1 MVYRLTSI
9 DPEPHVL
16 RPILTAAAAIL
27 LTTSSLAAQRP
38 QTRSGFW
45 FQGGLGA
52 GSVGCDECDE
62 RTNGGAAVIALG
74 GTLSD
79 HFLLGGSLHGW
90 ARSEDGATLSVT
102 AITAATHIYPW
113 ARGGFFINAGVGF
126 GTTRL
131 EFDIFS
137 IEEDGAA
144 GVLGLG
150 YDIRLGRNVSLTPF
164 GNVYS
169 IKYDEGSL
177 NVTQV
182 GLAVTVH

>member
-1 MVYRLTSI
+1 M
-9 DPEPHVL
+9 L
-16 RPILTAAAAIL
+16 RRLTAALTLSL
-27 LTTSSLAAQRP
+27 LITSGLAAQRP

-45 FQGGLGA
+45 FHGGLGV
-52 GSVGCDECDE
+52 GSVGCEDCGE

-79 HFLLGGSLHGW
+79 HFLLGGSIHGW

-102 AITAATHIYPW
+102 AVTLATHIYPW
-113 ARGGFFINAGVGF
+113 ANGGFFINAGVGG

-131 EFDIFS
+131 DFGDFI
-137 IEEDGAA
+137 IEEDGTA

-150 YDIRLGRNVSLTPF
+150 YDIRIGSNVSLTPF
-164 GNVYS
+164 GNLYS

-177 NVTQV
+177 NVGQV
-182 GLAVTVH
+182 GLAITVH

>member
-1 MVYRLTSI
+1 M
-9 DPEPHVL
+9 L
-16 RPILTAAAAIL
+16 RRGLMLSALMLCVSAA
-27 LTTSSLAAQRP
+27 LAAQRP

-52 GSVGCDECDE
+52 GSVGCEDCDE

-74 GTLSD
+74 GTLSE

-102 AITAATHIYPW
+102 ALTVATHIYPW

-131 EFDIFS
+131 EFDVFS
-137 IEEDGAA
+137 VEEDGAA